1 MQKKKKAIKTEFFLK
16 SPKRLQNVGN
26 LFSWMLSGYLMLEG
40 EKKEAPSKIFDAS
53 FENGKSS

>member
-1 MQKKKKAIKTEFFLK
+1 MQKKKKVIKTEFFLK

-53 FENGKSS
+53 FENG